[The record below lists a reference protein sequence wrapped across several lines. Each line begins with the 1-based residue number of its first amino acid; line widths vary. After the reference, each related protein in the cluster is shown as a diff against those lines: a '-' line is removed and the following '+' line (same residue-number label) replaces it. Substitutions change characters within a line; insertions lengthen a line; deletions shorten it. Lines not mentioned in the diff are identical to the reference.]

1 MKKTSFIKATLAVAM
16 AVFSSTAAMGQ
27 QKSEKQIDWMKEI
40 TSRVTLNGYAQG
52 GYSYSDAGGK
62 TTSDFNLKRT
72 LLWAKARIT
81 DRWSQP
87 WLR

>member
-27 QKSEKQIDWMKEI
+27 SKSDKKDIDWMKEI

-52 GYSYSDAGGK
+52 GYSYSDANGK
-62 TTSDFNLKRT
+62 TTPTST
-72 LLWAKARIT
+72 
-81 DRWSQP
+81 
-87 WLR
+87 